1 MCAANE
7 APAASGGLGDEDF
20 RQQLKSY
27 SHFFNRLVEMVP
39 AKYYFDNTDEDPKR
53 LKYMKKGA
61 KVDAKRERKEAAKK
75 RKREKL
81 DPDKA
86 QTALDVQVLHQF
98 RGICCFWILIPV
110 ARVVTGDVQLHIQI
124 KWFD

>member
-1 MCAANE
+1 MCAANK
-7 APAASGGLGDEDF
+7 ALAANSDEDF
-20 RQQLKSY
+20 RHQLKSY
-27 SHFFNRLVEMVP
+27 SQFFNRLVDMVP
-39 AKYYFDNTDEDPKR
+39 AKYYFDNTDEDPVQ

-86 QTALDVQVLHQF
+86 QTALDIQVLRCF
-98 RGICCFWILIPV
+98 RGTYCF
-110 ARVVTGDVQLHIQI
+110 
-124 KWFD
+124 